1 MTIRL
6 RADEALATLA
16 ADKGGA
22 LALDDH
28 VEVVA
33 PARDAA
39 TNPHDRERRSVARA
53 RPSRSVSR
61 SAEGSARV
69 ALRDHGVAFAR
80 HLLAHRLGD
89 LAEDR
94 LIPLREQVV
103 VTQHRH
109 DRGDAL
115 G

>member
-22 LALDDH
+22 LALNYH
-28 VEVVA
+28 VEIV
-33 PARDAA
+33 
-39 TNPHDRERRSVARA
+39 
-53 RPSRSVSR
+53 
-61 SAEGSARV
+61 ARV
-69 ALRDHGVAFAR
+69 ALRDDGVAFAR
-80 HLLAHRLGD
+80 HLLTHRLGD

-94 LIPLREQVV
+94 LIPLRKQVV
-103 VTQHRH
+103 ITQHRH